1 MRPSSD
7 NFYINLVHCVFHQFK
22 LSKMLLISLAFF
34 WASLCKSVLRLAY
47 CFKNGSCLSSNILWI
62 FLIVIL
68 NLNKSLSFGSVVCIF
83 LLSRLRINFVV
94 LTRKKFILLSV
105 FDIRTAFLLQL
116 VFFHQLSDNNFAHH
130 TTDQNNQDQLVWY
143 KILYFC

>member
-1 MRPSSD
+1 MVILSIASSSD
-7 NFYINLVHCVFHQFK
+7 NFYINLVHCVFYQFK
-22 LSKMLLISLAFF
+22 LSKMLLISLPFF

-83 LLSRLRINFVV
+83 LLPKLRINFVV
-94 LTRKKFILLSV
+94 LTRKKLLYS
-105 FDIRTAFLLQL
+105 IIC
-116 VFFHQLSDNNFAHH
+116 
-130 TTDQNNQDQLVWY
+130 VWY
-143 KILYFC
+143 SDSISSVTCIFSPAEW